1 LILPAT
7 GSAVLKAAPGDEDA
21 VRCKVT
27 AHIKAR
33 KMDEA
38 LAAMRAAE
46 HLPIDFTYYKV
57 IAV

>member
-1 LILPAT
+1 
-7 GSAVLKAAPGDEDA
+7 
-21 VRCKVT
+21 VT
-27 AHIKAR
+27 AHIKAH